1 MKCGEPYCLTNM
13 TLEDIKQIL
22 SNKLTALNDQRNL
35 AYMRGDL
42 TSYAQLEDQIAETQ
56 KIIDKLN
63 S

>member
-1 MKCGEPYCLTNM
+1 M

-42 TSYAQLEDQIAETQ
+42 TAYAQLEDQIAETQ